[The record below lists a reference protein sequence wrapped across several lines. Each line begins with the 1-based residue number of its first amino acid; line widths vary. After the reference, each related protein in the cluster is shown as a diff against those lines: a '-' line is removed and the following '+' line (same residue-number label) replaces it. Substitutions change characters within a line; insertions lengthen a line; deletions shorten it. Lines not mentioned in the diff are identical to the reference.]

1 MFGCVCLDCL
11 SSFLGGGVLKVLI
24 VEDEP
29 VIRQS
34 LCELVS
40 HWGYVSDEAE
50 DGELALELLQA
61 HSYDLVLLDLNLPK
75 VDGMTLCRK
84 LRQKTGPQPLVLM
97 LTARDAMADN
107 IRGLEEGADDY
118 VVKPFDPALLK
129 ARVQALLRRAVRPLN
144 DSLEWGALLLD
155 RDGRTAVYGSED
167 LHLTPKEHLILEEL
181 IKAGGRACSKDF
193 LIQAAWG
200 WAESPG
206 EESVKTHVKNLRS
219 KLAALGAPGDLIE
232 TVYGVGFRLNKNYAA

>member
-1 MFGCVCLDCL
+1 MQ
-11 SSFLGGGVLKVLI
+11 GGGILKVLI

-40 HWGYVSDEAE
+40 HWGYVLDEAE
-50 DGELALELLQA
+50 NGEQA
-61 HSYDLVLLDLNLPK
+61 WDLIQSHAYDLVLLDLNLPK
-75 VDGMTLCRK
+75 VDGITLCRR
-84 LRQKTGPQPLVLM
+84 LRQKKGPQPLVLM
-97 LTARDAMADN
+97 ITARDAMVDN

-144 DSLEWGALLLD
+144 DSLGWGELQLN
-155 RDGRTAVYGSED
+155 RDGRTASYGSED

-181 IKAGGRACSKDF
+181 LKSGGRACSKDF

-206 EESVKTHVKNLRS
+206 EESVKTHVKNLRA
-219 KLAALGAPGDLIE
+219 KLAALGAPADLIE
-232 TVYGVGFRLNKNYAA
+232 TVYGVGFRLNRNYAV